1 LPTITHAAHFLAN
14 VRDSDGTIWIG
25 STHTL
30 TGKTVLELCER
41 IARPCLVVHLD
52 AEPVEPSEVVRWIV
66 AHNVRTLNVAG
77 NRESVEPA
85 ITERAEE
92 LLREVFTLANQQID
106 KAQRTSQVPES
117 SAKRFKRNE

>member
-1 LPTITHAAHFLAN
+1 
-14 VRDSDGTIWIG
+14 
-25 STHTL
+25 
-30 TGKTVLELCER
+30 
-41 IARPCLVVHLD
+41 VVQLD

-77 NRESVEPA
+77 NRESVEPT

-92 LLREVFTLANQQID
+92 LLREVFTLANQQIEE
-106 KAQRTSQVPES
+106 AQRTAKIPEP